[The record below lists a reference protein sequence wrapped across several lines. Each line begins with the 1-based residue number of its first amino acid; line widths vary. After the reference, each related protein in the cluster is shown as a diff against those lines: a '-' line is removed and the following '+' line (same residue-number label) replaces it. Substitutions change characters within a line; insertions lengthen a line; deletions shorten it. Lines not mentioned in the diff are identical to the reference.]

1 MVSEHIRKDAWK
13 LYVDISAICRYTEDH
28 SNKYRRWNRR
38 GLIALGVLGLG
49 NALPPELFHGY
60 FFVLGI
66 LVAIS
71 AFIKLWLGLSDKAG
85 ALFKVYMQCSEV
97 RNKYQKLW
105 LEIEAGTADDEQAL
119 DMIEELSKAKDDGT
133 MLIGYADIVIDE
145 KLYLKAHKKT
155 GEILTAQYYPQPVNS

>member
-1 MVSEHIRKDAWK
+1 MGFNMLSNHIRNDAWK

-38 GLIALGVLGLG
+38 GLIALGVLGLITAISG
-49 NALPPELFHGY
+49 DYYYIA
-60 FFVLGI
+60 GI
-66 LVAIS
+66 AVAITS
-71 AFIKLWLGLSDKAG
+71 FVKLWLGLSDKAG

-105 LEIEAGTADDEQAL
+105 LEIESGIADDEQVL
-119 DMIEELSKAKDDGT
+119 EMIGELSKAKDDGT
-133 MLIGYADIVIDE
+133 MLIGYSDIVIDE

-155 GEILTAQYYPQPVNS
+155 SEILTAQYYPQPVNT